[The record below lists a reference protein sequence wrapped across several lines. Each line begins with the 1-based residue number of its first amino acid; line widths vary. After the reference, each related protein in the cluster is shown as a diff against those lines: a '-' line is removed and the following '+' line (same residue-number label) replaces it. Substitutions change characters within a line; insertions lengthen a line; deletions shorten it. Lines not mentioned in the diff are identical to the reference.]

1 MQKQQPRTAGSNSK
15 EFRGLGANFWTKLQF
30 LLNRGGLRVD
40 IGKVGVSLEKLPV
53 EGVSLN
59 LGAWIWIGW
68 LGFDGLWI

>member
-1 MQKQQPRTAGSNSK
+1 MQKQEPRTAGSNSK

-30 LLNRGGLRVD
+30 LLIRGGLRVD

-59 LGAWIWIGW
+59 LGALIWIGW